1 MSLSRVL
8 LFDYASELTHHI
20 ITLILIIWNFRLFK
34 QNDHLSKINMDLM
47 ALDLTETPE
56 LEVNIDFDEASVE
69 WRRNK
74 RYTGNG
80 TFEYK
85 KDTYK
90 KPKLDNLEII
100 HPEELYKD
108 KTHPSPPP
116 APRRRYVETPKH
128 RYNTRLATKNKKMKE
143 ERLHKLY
150 F

>member
-8 LFDYASELTHHI
+8 LFDYASELARHI
-20 ITLILIIWNFRLFK
+20 ITLVLIIWNFRLFK

-56 LEVNIDFDEASVE
+56 LDVNIDFDEASVE

-85 KDTYK
+85 KGIK
-90 KPKLDNLEII
+90 QIIKVILLDI
-100 HPEELYKD
+100 
-108 KTHPSPPP
+108 
-116 APRRRYVETPKH
+116 
-128 RYNTRLATKNKKMKE
+128 KNGLNKFLFQRFLK
-143 ERLHKLY
+143 RNI
-150 F
+150 